1 MDGGWNTEDGYQN
14 PREEPGRKHALRHA
28 CATRR
33 SSWGS
38 EAAAAAIPDGVT
50 ALISGSRI
58 SAINLTN

>member
-14 PREEPGRKHALRHA
+14 PREEPGRKHAL
-28 CATRR
+28 ATRR

-38 EAAAAAIPDGVT
+38 EAAAAAIPDRVT